1 MRRIIAVASLLILA
15 ISVSACSSP
24 SSPAATVTQI
34 GQREAATPKRV
45 TLRSEIVSAST
56 VPEDVVRKYLEASN
70 QGNGTVMNA
79 LLGKDGSALNR
90 DVPSAT
96 PSIRDIKVYP
106 ATGKNPAAAA
116 EVRAELRVLDAN
128 NYFALEPGPAALR
141 FVLLRDDDGLWY
153 VMSISNDQ
161 K

>member
-1 MRRIIAVASLLILA
+1 MRRIIAVASLLILV
-15 ISVSACSSP
+15 VSASAGSSP
-24 SSPAATVTQI
+24 ASPAATETQTE
-34 GQREAATPKRV
+34 QREAATPKKV

-56 VPEDVVRKYLEASN
+56 APEDVVRKYLEASN

-79 LLGKDGSALNR
+79 LLGKGGSVLNS

-96 PSIRDIKVYP
+96 PSIRDIRVYP
-106 ATGKNPAAAA
+106 ATGKNPATAA
-116 EVRAELRVLDAN
+116 EVRVELTALDAN

-153 VMSISNDQ
+153 VMSISDDL